1 MDKNPNKE
9 NIDFAMDEINKNPS
23 LLAYGQY
30 LFSEEYL
37 AFWQSRAGDFSIPR
51 KRLDI
56 YCAIAPIDSCKNS
69 ISNLS
74 VAESDLKPRIYALDK
89 HYESLDLVQ
98 KEGIDRL
105 YDVKIIKSE
114 NVGQIVDRQSEDN
127 STTGN
132 SAGSALG
139 EAVASAIYIDKSI
152 TASSFD
158 YSAKGHLAAQLAG
171 AALGSSLNKEPVRIY
186 RMRYTI
192 KKLNGD
198 TIYYDENSGS
208 AIGHSIGVCFDIE
221 RKVTINESF
230 CKSDSSEYLIGLID
244 KK

>member
-1 MDKNPNKE
+1 MLKHYHAAILIPILAIVLGCQTMANKASYVEKTSEKNWKAAYEVLEALVDKNPNKE

-105 YDVKIIKSE
+105 YDVRIIKSE

-139 EAVASAIYIDKSI
+139 
-152 TASSFD
+152 
-158 YSAKGHLAAQLAG
+158 
-171 AALGSSLNKEPVRIY
+171 
-186 RMRYTI
+186 
-192 KKLNGD
+192 
-198 TIYYDENSGS
+198 
-208 AIGHSIGVCFDIE
+208 
-221 RKVTINESF
+221 
-230 CKSDSSEYLIGLID
+230 
-244 KK
+244 